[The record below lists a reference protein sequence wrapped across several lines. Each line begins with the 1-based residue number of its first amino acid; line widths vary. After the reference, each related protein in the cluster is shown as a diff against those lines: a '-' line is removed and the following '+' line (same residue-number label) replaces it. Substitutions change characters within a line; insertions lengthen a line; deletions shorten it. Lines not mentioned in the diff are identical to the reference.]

1 MSSSR
6 WRLRLI
12 FSFLSIYE
20 LPGTFARLLAYNS
33 ADEAKT
39 WAEYLT
45 IVISASLILLEIYE
59 STAKIVLLLLNIA
72 VVAYLVVVVAGE
84 STLNNGAA

>member
-1 MSSSR
+1 M
-6 WRLRLI
+6 
-12 FSFLSIYE
+12 
-20 LPGTFARLLAYNS
+20 
-33 ADEAKT
+33 
-39 WAEYLT
+39 T